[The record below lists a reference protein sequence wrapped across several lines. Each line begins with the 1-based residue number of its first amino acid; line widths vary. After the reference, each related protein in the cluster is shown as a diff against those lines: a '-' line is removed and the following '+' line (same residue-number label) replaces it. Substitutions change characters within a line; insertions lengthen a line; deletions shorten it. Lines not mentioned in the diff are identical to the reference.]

1 MTFKPKVA
9 LSQDF
14 LLQLSKLPLSV
25 HGKVLK
31 WAVQFQADPTSP
43 GINYENINGARDPNL
58 KSVRLDR
65 DWRGIVF
72 KPSSGD
78 VYVLLYVDH
87 HDDAYRW
94 AEKRKLAI
102 NPVTGA
108 MQMVVVEQ
116 VSAVETAPSSEPV
129 ATVAAAAV
137 PAAPE
142 VAVPENQ
149 PAPQPPMALKPLFE
163 ALADRELLSLGVPE
177 DLLPAVRSVASDRH
191 LDALQTVLPVEA
203 YEGLFLVAAGDTV
216 SQVLGNRETR
226 VDRVVDTTDFA
237 TALTT
242 AESQSRFVIVDD
254 DEALLAIMNAPLAQ
268 WRVFLHPTQR
278 KLASGDRSGP
288 VRILG
293 GAGTGK
299 TVLAMHRAK
308 WLAENRA
315 LEGQKVLF
323 TTFTRNLA
331 GDIEE
336 NLRTLCSAATL
347 TKLEVTN
354 LDAWVHG
361 FMRSRKLEHRI
372 VYDRKQDAA
381 LQAWQAALAVRDTKL
396 DLPDDFY
403 EQELEQLVLAQGITT
418 LEAYRTARR
427 VGRSGVLSRS
437 KRDAVWP
444 VFEEYRGQLSSRR
457 LKEVD
462 DAYREVAQLLSAE
475 GERRTPY
482 CAVVVDETQD
492 FGPQALRLLRALI
505 PAGPNDL
512 FFVGD
517 GHQRIYSRH
526 RAAMSKCGIDIRG
539 RSRKLYLN
547 YRTTD
552 EIRRQA
558 VALLEGCEI
567 DNLDDGH
574 DETRLYKSL
583 SHGPAPEVV
592 QVEGLET
599 AAARSADFIRALRS
613 ANGDGPASSVCV
625 IASSEKNREA
635 LAQLLQRAGLA
646 GVTITAQAN
655 HADARE
661 VVHYATMHRAK
672 GLEFDAVVVVAPGAF
687 FGEPEETQ
695 QQRKLLYVALTR
707 AKRAA
712 MMIRMG

>member
-1 MTFKPKVA
+1 M
-9 LSQDF
+9 S
-14 LLQLSKLPLSV
+14 
-25 HGKVLK
+25 
-31 WAVQFQADPTSP
+31 
-43 GINYENINGARDPNL
+43 
-58 KSVRLDR
+58 
-65 DWRGIVF
+65 
-72 KPSSGD
+72 
-78 VYVLLYVDH
+78 
-87 HDDAYRW
+87 
-94 AEKRKLAI
+94 
-102 NPVTGA
+102 
-108 MQMVVVEQ
+108 
-116 VSAVETAPSSEPV
+116 
-129 ATVAAAAV
+129 
-137 PAAPE
+137 
-142 VAVPENQ
+142 
-149 PAPQPPMALKPLFE
+149 
-163 ALADRELLSLGVPE
+163 
-177 DLLPAVRSVASDRH
+177 
-191 LDALQTVLPVEA
+191 
-203 YEGLFLVAAGDTV
+203 
-216 SQVLGNRETR
+216 
-226 VDRVVDTTDFA
+226 
-237 TALTT
+237 
-242 AESQSRFVIVDD
+242 
-254 DEALLAIMNAPLAQ
+254 
-268 WRVFLHPTQR
+268 
-278 KLASGDRSGP
+278 
-288 VRILG
+288 
-293 GAGTGK
+293 
-299 TVLAMHRAK
+299 
-308 WLAENRA
+308 
-315 LEGQKVLF
+315 
-323 TTFTRNLA
+323 
-331 GDIEE
+331 
-336 NLRTLCSAATL
+336 
-347 TKLEVTN
+347 N
-354 LDAWVHG
+354 LDAWAHG

-403 EQELEQLVLAQGITT
+403 EQELEQVVLAQGITT

-427 VGRSGVLSRS
+427 GGRSGVLSRS

-475 GERRTPY
+475 GERHTPY

-567 DNLDDGH
+567 DDLDDGH

-592 QVEGLET
+592 QVDGLEA
-599 AAARSADFIRALRS
+599 AAARSADFIRVLRS
-613 ANGDGPASSVCV
+613 AKGDGPAPSVCV

-635 LAQLLQRAGLA
+635 LAQLLQRAGLP

-687 FGEPEETQ
+687 FGDPEETQQ

-712 MMIRMG
+712 MLVKMGPAGPGAD